1 MTGNKRSAHKELRA
15 LVVRAVQQEAG
26 LPEGAARRIANR
38 ILRQSERIAEI
49 ASGLRDQA
57 TAVHAAA
64 AAESPSAVVQTPT
77 VELAE
82 FDPYA
87 IGAVVTLHR
96 HGASGLMDRLSEI
109 RRVEDLARLAAAQ
122 NLAVRPGWA
131 TADELRVAIVRSAEQ
146 RLAERRAAAS

>member
-1 MTGNKRSAHKELRA
+1 MAGNKRSARKELRA
-15 LVVRAVQQEAG
+15 LVMRAIEREAG
-26 LPEGAARRIANR
+26 LPEGTARRIANR
-38 ILRQSERIAEI
+38 ILRQSERIADI
-49 ASGLRDQA
+49 APHLRDEVA
-57 TAVHAAA
+57 TAPTAAVA
-64 AAESPSAVVQTPT
+64 APSVAHTPI
-77 VELAE
+77 VEIAE

-122 NLAVRPGWA
+122 NLAVKPGWA
-131 TADELRVAIVRSAEQ
+131 TADDLRMAIVRSAEQ